1 LKAQKQTEFAE
12 FEKSLAQNDDQVKKG
27 DADTQQALQ
36 AIKVS
41 WIDQQLYDKNK
52 ASVIDKMV
60 KIVGE
65 CKPEPH
71 PNVLPPKA

>member
-1 LKAQKQTEFAE
+1 LTRYRKLTQEIEALKVQKQAEYAE

-41 WIDQQLYDKNK
+41 MDNL
-52 ASVIDKMV
+52 
-60 KIVGE
+60 G
-65 CKPEPH
+65 
-71 PNVLPPKA
+71 NV